1 METDNILLKSAGCS
15 GIMDGAGMVRN
26 VGTIIL
32 LNSDLLILP
41 RVQKLAAADR
51 VVGVVAGVEGAPDV
65 DVVDVEAD
73 EVVMLLSMKVATTMA
88 PQDENVEVTGQ
99 RKANLDST
107 IIN

>member
-51 VVGVVAGVEGAPDV
+51 VVEVVGVVAGVEGALDV

-73 EVVMLLSMKVATTMA
+73 EVVMLLSVKVATTMV
-88 PQDENVEVTGQ
+88 PQDETLKSPVRE
-99 RKANLDST
+99 KP
-107 IIN
+107 I